1 MRRRRG
7 HGHQYNT
14 LVIPNVMKYTIVQ
27 DGRTNTILLFTI
39 KVNRQNSGQK
49 TKGRTTICKQLH
61 RTLKIEQEHD
71 LKPGVNS
78 GRVSRSCSTS
88 GTRRDM

>member
-39 KVNRQNSGQK
+39 NVNRQNSGQK
-49 TKGRTTICKQLH
+49 TKGRTTELQISSVLAVGFF
-61 RTLKIEQEHD
+61 L
-71 LKPGVNS
+71 G
-78 GRVSRSCSTS
+78 
-88 GTRRDM
+88 